1 MINHSSFHEF
11 KFQHTNQ
18 VCYNNN
24 NTTCCI
30 AIAIEIAFFKFIT
43 FDSSNWL
50 HLNCK
55 IGIKSRKY
63 KYTQCIHSIMF
74 VQK

>member
-1 MINHSSFHEF
+1 MNLNFNTPI
-11 KFQHTNQ
+11 KFAIKIILHTT
-18 VCYNNN
+18 Y
-24 NTTCCI
+24 CI